1 MYNYTIPRTVREL
14 QPASSAIVR
23 EARLYHTKNC
33 QGATTRGFAIT
44 RCAELYHT
52 KNCQGATTPE
62 GEVAGDGLLYH
73 TKNCQG
79 ATTSVVI

>member
-23 EARLYHTKNC
+23 EAR
-33 QGATTRGFAIT
+33 
-44 RCAELYHT
+44 LYHT